1 MTSTWQDK
9 FDRVDGVIGANY
21 TIPCGLVSISDEAVI
36 PVGLSG
42 VSPETYLPTREKTQ
56 VLYTALSMD
65 NADAVVRGVWARDQ
79 DQVTTVVGIQGDP
92 SFALLARMSKD
103 PLIVDLGGDEDP
115 NCYDQGYG
123 LRVTCPLDRSA
134 PILKLIKFQ
143 TTKRAP
149 GLNRP
154 TSTEPDGATVLASI
168 TLQAADLN
176 LEPGWMSPTATT
188 VPSGPMPYQGFW
200 QDMRLRIRRS
210 DNEVVLEAY
219 LNDRH
224 LNQPVLQFVDRQDP
238 LWGVIGVPGFEFL
251 SAIDNVQPSG
261 VSPYDLVGEPLMRCG
276 LFAVQTVKD
285 FVKPVM
291 ANPDN
296 FYTYDEVTKR
306 VITLVEKNG
315 DAKYNATTAGQT
327 KMATYLQF
335 VLDAEAEI
343 MRAVG
348 FWRWLWRTSSI
359 YLRNGIAIYELPADC
374 GIIDLIRP
382 GNYTGPALSRVQS
395 KFFRS
400 RVGSISG
407 AGGPPRVWIDQGE
420 SVNNRKEI
428 LLFPTPVTST
438 QNGGQTSTQFPNGVP
453 NEISLLADPY
463 IQVEYYARRVRPTN
477 PSQQIPYIPQEHIDV
492 LIWGGAAHA
501 MVLDTDQNN
510 TSSTNA
516 VFKAKLAGLM
526 REQFRGA
533 TNEPE
538 VVRSVADYGR
548 GTGMPLLRVDQLN
561 GLGWLP

>member
-1 MTSTWQDK
+1 MAATWQDK
-9 FDRVDGVIGANY
+9 FDRVDGSIGANY
-21 TIPCGLVSISDEAVI
+21 TVPCGLVSISDEAVI

-56 VLYTALSMD
+56 VLYTALAMD
-65 NADAVVRGVWARDQ
+65 NADAVVRAVWARDQ
-79 DQVTTVVGIQGDP
+79 DQVTTVVGITGDP
-92 SFALLARMSKD
+92 AFSVLARMSKD

-115 NCYDQGYG
+115 HCYDQGYG

-143 TTKRAP
+143 TTRRAP
-149 GLNRP
+149 GLTRP
-154 TSTEPDGATVLASI
+154 ASAEPDGATVLASI

-200 QDMRLRIRRS
+200 QDMRLRIRRA
-210 DNEVVLEAY
+210 DNEVVLEAFM
-219 LNDRH
+219 NDRH
-224 LNQPVLQFVDRQDP
+224 LNQPVLQFVDKQDP
-238 LWGVIGVPGFEFL
+238 LWGVIGLPGFEFL

-285 FVKPVM
+285 FTKPVM

-315 DAKYNATTAGQT
+315 DAKYNATTSGLT

-359 YLRNGIAIYELPADC
+359 YFQNGICIYELPADC
-374 GIIDLIRP
+374 GIIDVIRP
-382 GNYTGPALSRVQS
+382 GNYSGPALSRVES

-407 AGGPPRVWIDQGE
+407 AAGPPRVWVDQGE
-420 SVNNRKEI
+420 SVNNQKQI
-428 LLFPTPVTST
+428 LVYPTPNTAT
-438 QNGGQTSTQFPNGVP
+438 QTGSQSTQFPNGVP
-453 NEISLLADPY
+453 NEVSLIADPY
-463 IQVEYYARRVRPTN
+463 IQVEYYARRVRPTT

-492 LIWGGAAHA
+492 LIWGAAAHA
-501 MVLDTDQNN
+501 MILDTDPEN
-510 TSSTNA
+510 TRATRG
-516 VFKAKLAGLM
+516 VFQGKLAGLM
-526 REQFRGA
+526 REQYRGA

-538 VVRSVADYGR
+538 VVRPLSSYGP
-548 GTGMPLLRVDQLN
+548 GVGMPLLRVDQLN
-561 GLGWLP
+561 GLGWMP

>member
-1 MTSTWQDK
+1 MVATVQDK
-9 FDRVDGVIGANY
+9 FDRVDGTIGANY
-21 TIPCGLVSISDEAVI
+21 TVPCGLVSISDEAVI

-56 VLYTALSMD
+56 VLYTAATFDS
-65 NADAVVRGVWARDQ
+65 ADQVVRGVWARDA
-79 DQVTTVVGIQGDP
+79 DQVTTVVGITGDP
-92 SFALLARMSKD
+92 SFGVIARMSKD

-134 PILKLIKFQ
+134 PILKIIKFQ

-149 GLNRP
+149 NLNRP
-154 TSTEPDGATVLASI
+154 ASLEPDGATVLASI

-210 DNEVVLEAY
+210 GNEVVLEAF

-224 LNQPVLQFVDRQDP
+224 LNQPILTYTDKQDP
-238 LWGVIGVPGFEFL
+238 LWGVVGYSGFEFL
-251 SAIDNVQPSG
+251 SAIDDVQPAG
-261 VSPYDLVGEPLMRCG
+261 VSPYDLVGEPLMRCK

-306 VITLVEKNG
+306 VIALVEKNG
-315 DAKYNATTAGQT
+315 DAKYTATTSGLT

-335 VLDAEAEI
+335 VLDAEAHI
-343 MRAVG
+343 MRKVG

-359 YLRNGIAIYELPADC
+359 YLQNGIAIYELPSDC

-382 GNYTGPALSRVQS
+382 GNYSGPSLSRVQT

-400 RVGSISG
+400 RVGSISM
-407 AGGPPRVWIDQGE
+407 AGGPPRVWIEQGE
-420 SVNNRKEI
+420 SVNNRKQI
-428 LLFPTPVTST
+428 LLFPTPVTAT
-438 QNGGQTSTQFPNGVP
+438 QNNSQSTQFPNGVP

-463 IQVEYYARRVRPTN
+463 LQVEYYARRVRPQT

-492 LIWGGAAHA
+492 LVWGGASHA
-501 MVLDTDQNN
+501 MVLDTDQAN
-510 TSSTNA
+510 TQSTGQIFA
-516 VFKAKLAGLM
+516 AKLADLC
-526 REQFRGA
+526 REQYRGD

-538 VVRSVADYGR
+538 VVRSIADYGPGR
-548 GTGMPLLRVDQLN
+548 GVPLLRVDQLN
-561 GLGWLP
+561 GLGWIP

>member
-1 MTSTWQDK
+1 MASTWQDK
-9 FDRVDGVIGANY
+9 FDRVDGPIGANY
-21 TIPCGLVSISDEAVI
+21 LVPCGLVSITDEAVI

-56 VLYTALSMD
+56 VLYNAFAMD
-65 NADAVVRGVWARDQ
+65 SADQVVRGVWSRDQ
-79 DQVTTVVGIQGDP
+79 DQVTTIVGISGDP
-92 SFALLARMSKD
+92 SFGLLARMSKD

-134 PILKLIKFQ
+134 PILKIIKFQ

-149 GLNRP
+149 SLNRP
-154 TSTEPDGATVLASI
+154 ASTEPDGATVLASI

-200 QDMRLRIRRS
+200 QDMRLRIRRA

-219 LNDRH
+219 MNDRH
-224 LNQPVLQFVDRQDP
+224 LNQPVLTFTDKQDP
-238 LWGVIGVPGFEFL
+238 LWGVIGFPGFEFL
-251 SAIDNVQPSG
+251 SAIDDTQPSG
-261 VSPYDLVGEPLMRCG
+261 VSPYDLVGEALMRCG

-285 FVKPVM
+285 FTKPVM

-359 YLRNGIAIYELPADC
+359 YLQNGIAIYELPADC

-382 GNYTGPALSRVQS
+382 GNYSGPALSRVES

-400 RVGSISG
+400 RVGSVSG
-407 AGGPPRVWIDQGE
+407 AAGPPRVWIDQGE
-420 SVNNRKEI
+420 SVNNQKQI
-428 LLFPTPVTST
+428 LVYPTPMTST
-438 QNGGQTSTQFPNGVP
+438 QNNSQSTQFPNGVP
-453 NEISLLADPY
+453 NEVSLLADPY

-477 PSQQIPYIPQEHIDV
+477 PAQQIPYIPQEHIDV
-492 LIWGGAAHA
+492 LIWGAAAHA
-501 MVLDTDQNN
+501 MVLDTDVEN
-510 TSSTNA
+510 TRATSR
-516 VFKAKLAGLM
+516 VFQSKLAGLQ
-526 REQFRGA
+526 REQYRGA

-538 VVRSVADYGR
+538 VVRSYADYGP
-548 GTGMPLLRVDQLN
+548 GIGLPLLRVDQLN